1 MRRKD
6 FYAPETASSSGGSHV
21 PSEPLSSPS
30 LREKISRDSCLQL
43 DTRNSLSTSGNVFES
58 LHAQGGPSLTLE
70 NSKNLAS
77 PSCGFCPIGTGKIAE
92 PGEGEGCEPSTCQ
105 GCYDLES
112 QISCRRKLQGGRLL
126 DPEIST
132 FFFAA
137 FRASGFQFS
146 FICRVKWCSKLGS
159 KNNKFRAPF

>member
-21 PSEPLSSPS
+21 PSEPLSIPS
-30 LREKISRDSCLQL
+30 LREKIRRDSCLQPY
-43 DTRNSLSTSGNVFES
+43 TRNSSTTSGNVFES
-58 LHAQGGPSLTLE
+58 LHGQGGPFSALE
-70 NSKNLAS
+70 NSKKLAS
-77 PSCGFCPIGTGKIAE
+77 SSCGFCPIGTSKIAE

-112 QISCRRKLQGGRLL
+112 LISCRRKLQGGRLL

-132 FFFAA
+132 LLFSQ
-137 FRASGFQFS
+137 RSGHLDFNFPC
-146 FICRVKWCSKLGS
+146 FVV
-159 KNNKFRAPF
+159 